1 MYFRIIILIV
11 TVILTIVLIVLER
24 SRALKSISNVCLI
37 TTAFMIVIFILIKLI
52 TDFID
57 QKFAGGWLQE
67 INIDSLTISIIL
79 GVIIS
84 SSLFLIYKHINKTD
98 N

>member
-1 MYFRIIILIV
+1 M
-11 TVILTIVLIVLER
+11 
-24 SRALKSISNVCLI
+24 
-37 TTAFMIVIFILIKLI
+37 IFILIKLM

-57 QKFAGGWLQE
+57 RKFAGGWLQE
-67 INIDSLTISIIL
+67 INTDSLTISIIL

-84 SSLFLIYKHINKTD
+84 GLLFLIYKHINKTD

>member
-1 MYFRIIILIV
+1 MKKYIDSLKILNKNG
-11 TVILTIVLIVLER
+11 LYTIR
-24 SRALKSISNVCLI
+24 GN
-37 TTAFMIVIFILIKLI
+37 
-52 TDFID
+52 
-57 QKFAGGWLQE
+57 

>member
-1 MYFRIIILIV
+1 
-11 TVILTIVLIVLER
+11 
-24 SRALKSISNVCLI
+24 
-37 TTAFMIVIFILIKLI
+37 MIMIFILIKLI

-67 INIDSLTISIIL
+67 INTDSLTISIIL
-79 GVIIS
+79 GAIIS
-84 SSLFLIYKHINKTD
+84 GLLFLIYKHINKTD

>member
-1 MYFRIIILIV
+1 MFIII
-11 TVILTIVLIVLER
+11 
-24 SRALKSISNVCLI
+24 
-37 TTAFMIVIFILIKLI
+37 KLM

>member
-11 TVILTIVLIVLER
+11 TVILTLVLIVLEKI
-24 SRALKSISNVCLI
+24 RALKSIRNVSLI
-37 TTAFMIVIFILIKLI
+37 TTVFLIVMFIIIKLM